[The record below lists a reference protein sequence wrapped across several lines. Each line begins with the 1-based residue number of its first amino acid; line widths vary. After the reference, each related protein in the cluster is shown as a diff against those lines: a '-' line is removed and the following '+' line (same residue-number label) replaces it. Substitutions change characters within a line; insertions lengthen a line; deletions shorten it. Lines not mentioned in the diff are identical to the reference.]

1 MVTDIEQRLREAR
14 EAYYK
19 DGTSPLTD
27 AEYDALEDELRAV
40 DPDNPLLREVGA
52 DTDSGW
58 SKARHEIP
66 MGSLNKVKD
75 KGQYDAWLK
84 SVGLSVGE
92 FGVGILFISE
102 KLDGSSIA
110 VQYVDGVYTR
120 AITRG
125 DGEEGEDIT
134 PNVAKMKNVP
144 PNLPIKWTGWL
155 RGEILLFKEDWK
167 QHMGDKKNPRNAAA
181 GTAKRH
187 DGEGCEHLTVL
198 YYDMTD
204 SGTYTSDKLMA
215 KHGMFEFIENAL
227 CLRTANHVGP
237 VIPNEVPGIVESW
250 EQNREEIPYE
260 IDGMVI
266 EINARNMF
274 EMMGEVDNRPK
285 GAMAYKF
292 KPIQKTTKVR
302 DITWQVGRTGRVTP
316 VAELEPVD
324 IGGVTISRASL
335 HTARMAL
342 DSDAGPGALVVI
354 SRRNDVIPYVE
365 NVIQGAKVPPPKFP
379 CNWDGEYLVVCE
391 MDNKTE
397 LYNSIKTWV
406 QRLRILHWGDALIKL
421 IIDYEL
427 AKSLPDLYD
436 LDWNF
441 LGDLAGH
448 GVAKRAKKSLEEK
461 GQNISFADFI
471 SALNI
476 RFLDTRAKSLVAI
489 GIDTPEKLLASN
501 IIQLTNAEGI
511 GDTKALEIRKSIE
524 KLRPI
529 IERIGKIIHFE
540 EKSGPLAG
548 LSFCITG
555 ALKKPRKYYQDLILD
570 NGGEY
575 KSSMSKNV
583 TYLITNTPDSNTIK
597 NQKAQ
602 DLGISIITDDDL
614 FEMIK

>member
-1 MVTDIEQRLREAR
+1 MTKDLEQKLQQAR

-40 DPDNPLLREVGA
+40 DPDNPLLKEVGA

-66 MGSLNKVKD
+66 MGSLNKVQNKD
-75 KGQYDAWLK
+75 QYNSWLK
-84 SVGLSVGE
+84 SVGLNVGE

-110 VQYVDGVYTR
+110 VQYVDGVYTK

-155 RGEILLFKEDWK
+155 RGEILLFKEDWQ
-167 QHMGDKKNPRNAAA
+167 QHMSDKKNPRNAAA

-215 KHGMFEFIENAL
+215 KHGMLEFIENAL
-227 CLRTANHVGP
+227 GLRTANHVGP
-237 VIPNEVPGIVESW
+237 VIPNEIPGIVESW

-274 EMMGEVDNRPK
+274 EMMGETDNRPK
-285 GAMAYKF
+285 GAVAYKF

-342 DSDAGPGALVVI
+342 DSNAGPGALVVI

-365 NVIQGAKVPPPKFP
+365 NVIQGAKVQPPKFP
-379 CNWDGEYLVVCE
+379 CDWDGEYLVVRE
-391 MDNKTE
+391 MDDKTE

-427 AKSLPDLYD
+427 ASSLPDLYS

-441 LGDLAGH
+441 LGDLAGQ
-448 GVAKRAKKSLEEK
+448 GVAKRAKKSLEDK
-461 GQNISFADFI
+461 GQDIPFADFI

-476 RFLDTRAKSLVAI
+476 RFLDTKSKNLVAI
-489 GIDTPEKLLASN
+489 GIDTPEKLLAATVD
-501 IIQLTNAEGI
+501 QLTTAEGI
-511 GDTKALEIRKSIE
+511 GDTKAVEIRKSLD
-524 KLRPI
+524 KLKPV
-529 IERIGKIIHFE
+529 IERMGKIISFE

-548 LSFCITG
+548 LSFCFTG
-555 ALKKPRKYYQDLILD
+555 AMSRPRKELENMALD
-570 NGGEY
+570 AGAEVK
-575 KSSMSKNV
+575 KSVSAGLTHLVMAN
-583 TYLITNTPDSNTIK
+583 PDSTTTK
-597 NQKAQ
+597 AQKARK
-602 DLGISIITDDDL
+602 LGTKCISEAE
-614 FEMIK
+614 FKGMFS

>member
-1 MVTDIEQRLREAR
+1 MTQSLEQKLQQAR

-27 AEYDALEDELRAV
+27 AEYDALEDELRAI
-40 DPDNPLLREVGA
+40 DPDNPLLKEVGA

-58 SKARHEIP
+58 SKVRHEIP
-66 MGSLNKVKD
+66 MGSLNKVQNRD
-75 KGQYDAWLK
+75 QYDSWLK
-84 SVGLSVGE
+84 SVRLSVGE
-92 FGVGILFISE
+92 FGVGILLISE

-144 PNLPIKWTGWL
+144 LNLPIKWTGWL

-167 QHMGDKKNPRNAAA
+167 QHMSDKKNPRNAAA

-204 SGTYTSDKLMA
+204 SGTYTSNKLMA
-215 KHGMFEFIENAL
+215 KHGMLEFIENAL
-227 CLRTANHVGP
+227 CLRTTNRVGP

-548 LSFCITG
+548 LSFCFTG
-555 ALKKPRKYYQDLILD
+555 AMSRPRKELENMALD
-570 NGGEY
+570 AGAEVK
-575 KSSMSKNV
+575 KSVSAGLTHLVMADPNSG
-583 TYLITNTPDSNTIK
+583 TT
-597 NQKAQ
+597 KARKARE
-602 DLGISIITDDDL
+602 LGTKCISETE
-614 FEMIK
+614 FKGMCK